1 MPTLEGVNKKNFYI
15 QTKSWRL
22 LADLIF
28 DNCGDIIRDDERQ
41 GWHENYGK
49 MISAETAKAIAN
61 RLERLIE
68 QGIVDRYEVILEIA
82 NVRSYFTREILA
94 NFIQFCKGSGGFDIW

>member
-1 MPTLEGVNKKNFYI
+1 MPTLEAVNKKNFYI

-28 DNCGDIIRDDERQ
+28 DNCGDLIKDDERQ
-41 GWHENYGK
+41 GWHESYGK
-49 MISAETAKAIAN
+49 MISAETAKAIAS

-68 QGIVDRYEVILEIA
+68 QGVVERYEVVLEIA
-82 NVRSYFTREILA
+82 NMRSHFPREILMK
-94 NFIQFCKGSGGFDIW
+94 FIEFCKASGGFDIW

>member
-15 QTKSWRL
+15 QTRSWRL

-28 DNCGDIIRDDERQ
+28 DNCGDLIKDDERQ
-41 GWHENYGK
+41 GWHESYGK
-49 MISAETAKAIAN
+49 MISAETARRIGD

-68 QGIVDRYEVILEIA
+68 QGIVDRYEAILEIA
-82 NVRSYFTREILA
+82 NVREYFPREILTR
-94 NFIQFCKGSGGFDIW
+94 FIEYCKGSGGFDIW